1 MSSPRQPG
9 KFPSVGEKGACHAH
23 ASHASLVVVAAR
35 VSLVEVRCRAFGVAS
50 VHERA
55 VVARRPSGR
64 RYKAGAQTPR
74 LGRLCPCLGHP
85 AAHIPPRCR
94 QDRGL
99 DLVCRLNGVAIQR
112 GRQLS
117 RRLPDSGAAPVGSA
131 CRVGCLGEGNEPSP
145 AHPLRRLL
153 ALPRGPVVLTAM
165 RLLPVGLGLP
175 ASLPARSPGRES
187 VRCVCFFLTVVQCCS
202 LRRGHQQRPAPRV
215 YLPAFYLV
223 PLPVP
228 RGLHVGASLEG
239 RVLVLGVQRGGIL
252 RFSPAG
258 QAAQSNCGRF
268 TCPLWAVLP
277 AGNAV
282 LPCGW
287 RRSRTAVSRSLSER
301 ISARMR
307 GACAYDSDTS
317 GHPQPS
323 EVGMFPSTDH
333 RGQPVDEV
341 RQANAG
347 KPLAAHG
354 ALCAMR
360 GDWAELVSLL
370 GFKSWSS
377 KTPCPMCAA
386 GQHNLHEV
394 ETGNLVCAPP
404 SWGSWNHGDMMR
416 ELESR
421 LVRIRLRDSSGCRLS
436 LARLWPPV
444 QRTARLPSAAC
455 SAHAAGFPPRTRSQ
469 VFRRL
474 RSGWVWGREIG
485 WGPSPA

>member
-1 MSSPRQPG
+1 MSSGVSWRGQRAIACPPLATAPGSPAGSGRAHSDAAPPRWPRPG
-9 KFPSVGEKGACHAH
+9 RLPPRK
-23 ASHASLVVVAAR
+23 VAWPR
-35 VSLVEVRCRAFGVAS
+35 VCALS
-50 VHERA
+50 VHF
-55 VVARRPSGR
+55 
-64 RYKAGAQTPR
+64 
-74 LGRLCPCLGHP
+74 C
-85 AAHIPPRCR
+85 
-94 QDRGL
+94 
-99 DLVCRLNGVAIQR
+99 
-112 GRQLS
+112 
-117 RRLPDSGAAPVGSA
+117 
-131 CRVGCLGEGNEPSP
+131 
-145 AHPLRRLL
+145 
-153 ALPRGPVVLTAM
+153 
-165 RLLPVGLGLP
+165 
-175 ASLPARSPGRES
+175 
-187 VRCVCFFLTVVQCCS
+187 TVVQCCS

-228 RGLHVGASLEG
+228 RGMHVGASLEG

-386 GQHNLHEV
+386 GQHNLHDV